1 MPSRIAPG
9 SMRKR
14 PYDASGRQAAA
25 QERRA
30 RIAEVAAVL
39 FAERGWVGTTIAAVA
54 AEAGVSVE
62 LVTKAFDGKPGLFM
76 ATFRQVSFGGGRALP
91 AALAELRLEDEPD
104 LDARLDAVVEF
115 ACASLVPMAAL
126 VPVMTSGA
134 EHDGELRRLVDAA
147 AAGHAEAARELA
159 RILGG
164 GTAGPDAADEVYV
177 LTLAETYLAFV
188 QQRGWSVERYAA
200 WLRRSLRTAVGA
212 D

>member
-1 MPSRIAPG
+1 V
-9 SMRKR
+9 
-14 PYDASGRQAAA
+14 
-25 QERRA
+25 
-30 RIAEVAAVL
+30 AEVAAVL
-39 FAERGWVGTTIAAVA
+39 FAQRGWTGTTIAAVA

-62 LVTKAFDGKPGLFM
+62 LVTKAFGGKAGLFM
-76 ATFRQVSFGGGRALP
+76 AAFRQVSFGAGQALP
-91 AALAELRLEDEPD
+91 EALAELRLEDEPD
-104 LDARLDAVVEF
+104 LDTRLDKVVEF

-134 EHDGELRRLVDAA
+134 EHDGELRHLVEAA
-147 AAGHAEAARELA
+147 EAGHAEAARELA
-159 RILGG
+159 RILSD

-212 D
+212 ESFRQPEPLAD